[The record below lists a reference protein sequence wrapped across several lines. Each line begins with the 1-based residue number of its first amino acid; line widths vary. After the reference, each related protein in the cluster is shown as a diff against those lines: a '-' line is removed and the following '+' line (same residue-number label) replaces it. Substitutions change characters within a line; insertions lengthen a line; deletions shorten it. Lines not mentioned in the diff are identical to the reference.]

1 MPARHLFNPETVQ
14 SLGYFLRPLG
24 FVWRDGA
31 WHFRRPNPFH
41 IQLSKIALDFLRVIS
56 IIHTLFLKQR
66 DILQILSPSYSGN
79 WISLFQIG
87 RDRTPGQSAG
97 CAAGEG
103 LRAERKGLSFLNI
116 VPVQLE
122 MEKVFS
128 Q

>member
-1 MPARHLFNPETVQ
+1 MAGRSLAFPPSRLEVQ
-14 SLGYFLRPLG
+14 GC
-24 FVWRDGA
+24 
-31 WHFRRPNPFH
+31 PNPFH